1 MEKKPLIGASIFAMV
16 LLVLSSLSNVVGYQS
31 VESSHSYPIV
41 EQNQVNNQLEQ
52 KKVTRYSDSECNC
65 GRDSGVAVRDFPIIC
80 TIISLFANFIIALF
94 PFPVPLWNLHAL
106 SEIFNC
112 PDFP

>member
-1 MEKKPLIGASIFAMV
+1 MDKKPLIVGSILAVV
-16 LLVLSSLSNVVGYQS
+16 LLVMGSLSNVVGYQS
-31 VESSHSYPIV
+31 VESSNSYPII
-41 EQNQVNNQLEQ
+41 EQDQMINQMEQ
-52 KKVTRYSDSECNC
+52 KKVTHYSNSECDC
-65 GRDSGVAVRDFPIIC
+65 GRDSGVAVQDFPIIC
-80 TIISLFANFIIALF
+80 TIISLLANFIIALF